1 VAGEGARRHAA
12 KCVSVRRLAVL
23 ALAAGFGAALA
34 AAVLAGLDRA
44 AATPQTSSHV
54 SILRVDTKL
63 PGWLAPGAAGRVG
76 GFAGANERL
85 RLATA
90 SGVELARTRSGRLG
104 RFVFHFHAPNAGRY
118 RLLVGGSTDTASAGT
133 LIVRPLVLDA
143 VGDITFGEQVGP
155 ALTAY
160 GPAYPWEHVARL
172 LRSADITVGNLETA
186 VGSSG
191 TAQPKEFTFHG
202 PPIGLRPMASL
213 AGFDALTLANNHSGD
228 FGSEGLLETLRSV
241 RASGIVPFGAGA
253 NDAAARRPAILEAGG
268 LKVALLGYSDINPLG
283 FNATAST
290 PGTARADTATIAADV
305 HAARRRADV
314 VVCFLHWGVELR
326 SEPDE
331 RQQQIATACLGAGA
345 DVVLGAHPHVLGP
358 VSAPRRRSV
367 VAWTLGNFVFPS
379 SGTTARTGILQVHLG
394 ADGVRGF
401 RLLPV
406 QIVGFQPRPVDVQ

>member
-1 VAGEGARRHAA
+1 MRR
-12 KCVSVRRLAVL
+12 VAVL
-23 ALAAGFGAALA
+23 ALAAGFGASFA

-44 AATPQTSSHV
+44 AATPDTPTRAA
-54 SILRVDTKL
+54 ILRIDSKL
-63 PGWLAPGAAGRVG
+63 PDWLAPGAAGRVE

-85 RLATA
+85 RLVTA
-90 SGVELARTRSGRLG
+90 AGAVLARTRSGDLG
-104 RFVFHFHAPNAGRY
+104 RFGFRFHAPRAGRY
-118 RLLVGGSTDTASAGT
+118 RLLVATRAVATGAGVLT
-133 LIVRPLVLDA
+133 VRPLVLEA

-155 ALTAY
+155 ALTSY
-160 GPAYPWEHVARL
+160 GPAYPWQHVARL

-186 VGSSG
+186 VGSRG
-191 TAQPKEFTFHG
+191 TAQPKEFTFRG

-228 FGSEGLLETLRSV
+228 FGADSLLETLRSV
-241 RASGIVPFGAGA
+241 RAAGIIPFGAGT
-253 NDAAARRPAILEAGG
+253 NEAAARRPAIVEAGG

-290 PGTARADTATIAADV
+290 PGTAKADTALIAADV
-305 HAARRRADV
+305 RAARRRADV
-314 VVCFLHWGVELR
+314 VVCFLHWGVELH
-326 SEPDE
+326 PDPDL
-331 RQQQIATACLGAGA
+331 RQQQVAAACLRAGA

-358 VSAPRRRSV
+358 VTAPTRRSV

-379 SGTTARTGILQVHLG
+379 SATTARSGILQVHLG

-406 QIVGFQPRPVDVQ
+406 QIVGFQPRPVAAE